1 MMDRIGN
8 RNHSRAA
15 ASGRDVTAMTT
26 LSQNNS
32 VAGSLVLNDYLNTSL
47 QNTQV
52 IGKETAVGRFEDP
65 PAPDAGPLDHT
76 LKPRSGNGG
85 ACSSLTQPRKVEE
98 VVEVAAAGA
107 FKTRCGRPLQCIAA
121 RSCSCSGQRPAHAAS
136 SSRPAVCSARVIE
149 ATAFR
154 KFYERGDLPIAIH
167 HAGLGNKLKWKVRP
181 AADAAPAG
189 AAAVALCVETAG

>member
-1 MMDRIGN
+1 
-8 RNHSRAA
+8 
-15 ASGRDVTAMTT
+15 MTT

-98 VVEVAAAGA
+98 VVEVAPAGA
-107 FKTRCGRPLQCIAA
+107 FKTRCGRPLQVRGRC
-121 RSCSCSGQRPAHAAS
+121 
-136 SSRPAVCSARVIE
+136 
-149 ATAFR
+149 TA
-154 KFYERGDLPIAIH
+154 EG
-167 HAGLGNKLKWKVRP
+167 WTS
-181 AADAAPAG
+181 
-189 AAAVALCVETAG
+189 AVALSNGRWAATARPHWRRVDHCWRLAAPVRVSAPSRAGLALRQLSHRLLQRSHLLLRLSHASFCRAPPSALRLQLL

>member
-1 MMDRIGN
+1 
-8 RNHSRAA
+8 
-15 ASGRDVTAMTT
+15 MTT

-85 ACSSLTQPRKVEE
+85 ASSRRGAGDPCRYG
-98 VVEVAAAGA
+98 AGA
-107 FKTRCGRPLQCIAA
+107 PPRVGLQLSPSATGDGLRLRDRTGGA
-121 RSCSCSGQRPAHAAS
+121 STTVGGSQRPSAS
-136 SSRPAVCSARVIE
+136 PQTSSRWCS
-149 ATAFR
+149 
-154 KFYERGDLPIAIH
+154 
-167 HAGLGNKLKWKVRP
+167 
-181 AADAAPAG
+181 
-189 AAAVALCVETAG
+189 

>member
-1 MMDRIGN
+1 MIDRIGN

-107 FKTRCGRPLQCIAA
+107 FKTRCGRPCTRGAGVSSSVGRQLSPSATGDGLRLRDRTGGA
-121 RSCSCSGQRPAHAAS
+121 STTVGGSQRPSAS
-136 SSRPAVCSARVIE
+136 PPPAVLA
-149 ATAFR
+149 
-154 KFYERGDLPIAIH
+154 LP
-167 HAGLGNKLKWKVRP
+167 
-181 AADAAPAG
+181 
-189 AAAVALCVETAG
+189 

>member
-1 MMDRIGN
+1 
-8 RNHSRAA
+8 
-15 ASGRDVTAMTT
+15 MTT

-98 VVEVAAAGA
+98 VVEVAPAGA
-107 FKTRCGRPLQCIAA
+107 FKTRCGRPPQVHRRGLDV
-121 RSCSCSGQRPAHAAS
+121 SCRPQ
-136 SSRPAVCSARVIE
+136 
-149 ATAFR
+149 
-154 KFYERGDLPIAIH
+154 
-167 HAGLGNKLKWKVRP
+167 
-181 AADAAPAG
+181 
-189 AAAVALCVETAG
+189 

>member
-1 MMDRIGN
+1 
-8 RNHSRAA
+8 
-15 ASGRDVTAMTT
+15 MTT

-98 VVEVAAAGA
+98 VVEVAPAGA
-107 FKTRCGRPLQCIAA
+107 FKTRCGRPAQPRAA
-121 RSCSCSGQRPAHAAS
+121 RSCSPVQRQRPAHAA
-136 SSRPAVCSARVIE
+136 RLIPPRCS
-149 ATAFR
+149 
-154 KFYERGDLPIAIH
+154 
-167 HAGLGNKLKWKVRP
+167 
-181 AADAAPAG
+181 APAG
-189 AAAVALCVETAG
+189 SLRRQRSGSSTSAGTCRSRSTTLVWATS

>member
-1 MMDRIGN
+1 
-8 RNHSRAA
+8 
-15 ASGRDVTAMTT
+15 MTT

-98 VVEVAAAGA
+98 VVEVAPAGA
-107 FKTRCGRPLQCIAA
+107 FKTRCGRPAQPRAA
-121 RSCSCSGQRPAHAAS
+121 RSCSPVQRQRPAHAAS
-136 SSRPAVCSARVIE
+136 SSRPAVLLRQ
-149 ATAFR
+149 
-154 KFYERGDLPIAIH
+154 GH
-167 HAGLGNKLKWKVRP
+167 
-181 AADAAPAG
+181 
-189 AAAVALCVETAG
+189 

>member
-1 MMDRIGN
+1 
-8 RNHSRAA
+8 
-15 ASGRDVTAMTT
+15 MTT

-85 ACSSLTQPRKVEE
+85 ACSSLTGPKFVEQ
-98 VVEVAAAGA
+98 AASVPPSGA
-107 FKTRCGRPLQCIAA
+107 YKKRYGGSAH
-121 RSCSCSGQRPAHAAS
+121 SSAHALELAPS
-136 SSRPAVCSARVIE
+136 PLLPS
-149 ATAFR
+149 ATASLSLSLSLSLF
-154 KFYERGDLPIAIH
+154 
-167 HAGLGNKLKWKVRP
+167 
-181 AADAAPAG
+181 
-189 AAAVALCVETAG
+189 